1 LSQIDA
7 YGNERVISY
16 ASRPLKNR
24 EKGYSAT
31 EKEALAVIFATDY
44 YRVYILG
51 KHFTLVTDHSALR
64 WLHSVEPKSRIAH
77 WVMDLQEYAFNVK
90 HRPGTANQNADALSH
105 LPHKTP
111 MCSCAMTMAPGYSLQ
126 RPSWMIQRLVKLLK

>member
-1 LSQIDA
+1 LHPWFDQPFVLQTDASDAGLGAVLTQIDA

-51 KHFTLVTDHSALR
+51 KHFTLVTDHSVLP
-64 WLHSVEPKSRIAH
+64 WLHSVEPKGRIA
-77 WVMDLQEYAFNVK
+77 
-90 HRPGTANQNADALSH
+90 R
-105 LPHKTP
+105 
-111 MCSCAMTMAPGYSLQ
+111 
-126 RPSWMIQRLVKLLK
+126 